1 MIVIFISILIISL
14 ILALRSMKDFSVP
27 NELKR
32 LVSNKKIKG
41 SILFLKHKTIHYKGK
56 R

>member
-1 MIVIFISILIISL
+1 MAF
-14 ILALRSMKDFSVP
+14 RSMKDLSVP
-27 NELKR
+27 SELKR
-32 LVSNKKIKG
+32 LISNKKIKG